1 MEEKLSKGMG
11 DGDEKR
17 EGFIKKKKAN
27 EGGGK
32 WGGGKNERIGKSTD
46 FIALFVPSFT
56 LSTLPGGKRSPV

>member
-32 WGGGKNERIGKSTD
+32 GGEERENREID
-46 FIALFVPSFT
+46 
-56 LSTLPGGKRSPV
+56 

>member
-17 EGFIKKKKAN
+17 EGFIKKKKKQTRV
-27 EGGGK
+27 EGSGGE
-32 WGGGKNERIGKSTD
+32 KNERIGKSTD